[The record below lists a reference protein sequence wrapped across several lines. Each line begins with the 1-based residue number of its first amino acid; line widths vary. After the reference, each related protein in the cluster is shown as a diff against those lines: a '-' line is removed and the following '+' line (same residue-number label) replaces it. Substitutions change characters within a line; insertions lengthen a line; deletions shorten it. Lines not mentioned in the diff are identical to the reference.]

1 MKSIKYNSAKNLCQ
15 NQRSNSSQNK
25 FVIKGKKDTYNI
37 TETIGKGTFGKV
49 KLAYSIKNPK
59 IKYACK
65 ILEKSNITEE
75 DDLRRCLR
83 EMSILLQMDHPNVI
97 KTYEIIS
104 DSMRYYIIMEYC
116 SKGEL
121 FDLIVKESHFSEE
134 KSALFFYQ
142 IISGVEYIHSKKIC
156 HRDLKP
162 ENLLLNSDEELKII
176 DFGLSNYKTKE
187 NNYVLKTPCGSPC
200 YASPEMILGKKYDG
214 FGIDIWSTGIILY
227 AMLCGYLPFEEGQ
240 GENKN
245 ELLFKNIVK
254 CKLEYPEQ
262 FVGKSA
268 KNLLEKIIVRDPKE
282 RISINEIKRHPFY
295 LMGKNIYLK
304 KYGNIR
310 NKTNENIKGSF
321 SLKTSINLNLNLNDN
336 DLISNNKSSKSNKF
350 MNINRKNIKI
360 VNADLLSIDNKEN
373 SNVKFNTYNNSTGHY
388 LHTNYDKFN
397 CINQQENDLRHKELL
412 MTSMNKYEENKID
425 KRFYNL
431 KGININSKCKKSSK
445 NQRNKININHP
456 IRTNFSGR
464 NKKVKNY
471 NSNFNTLDYNSQN
484 YNTNRIRN
492 FPQKMK
498 IFQKSIKELNFK
510 SNEPLYNITTPT
522 NKENIHNN
530 YITNYDTNNIEVTN
544 YNMDMNKKYTKT
556 EGNFG
561 QGKSNNNQ
569 KNKKN
574 INPKIYE
581 ISSKYINT
589 VINTNSNNIID
600 SSKNRSEN
608 KNKNSVRKNKI
619 NFSKTSLN
627 NEMKNYNENK
637 TTKKQYKSTKSLKMK
652 YISNLD
658 KNDCSENSIKQDNK
672 YTIKVRP
679 LSKYTKTISNSKR
692 ESISKGKN
700 INSINKKIYSFLNNF
715 CNDNEKKFNNINKK
729 TYTIN
734 VPKYINEYQIKNMWI
749 EKGKND
755 KEPLNLNKIT
765 FSNNPSMHQRKKSH
779 NKINIKHSIF
789 DNKIIKNIS
798 NNINFNKQKSNI
810 NYNHTLD
817 NQGQEDKRVIKK
829 NGNTKNNLSKK
840 SSYNTSRTKMKNN
853 DYNDT
858 NINKLLN
865 NYIDNKFKNKNL
877 DLQTEICFNKNN
889 FNANSENIQTNQND
903 INNNKIVINLNILK
917 PKIFV
922 DKYKSSISKR
932 NKNSSSGNRNN
943 LNNIQK
949 KKKSK
954 NQEIKKENHFSF
966 IETFLNNVIN
976 NKLNSNEKRY

>member
-25 FVIKGKKDTYNI
+25 FIIKGKKDTYNI

-227 AMLCGYLPFEEGQ
+227 AMLCGYLPFEEGK

-262 FVGKSA
+262 FMGKSA

-282 RISINEIKRHPFY
+282 RITINEIKRHPFF

-310 NKTNENIKGSF
+310 NKINENIKGSF

-336 DLISNNKSSKSNKF
+336 DLISNNKGSKSNKF
-350 MNINRKNIKI
+350 MNINKKNIKI
-360 VNADLLSIDNKEN
+360 VNTDLLSIDNKEN

-431 KGININSKCKKSSK
+431 KGININTKCKKSSK

-456 IRTNFSGR
+456 IRTNFSER
-464 NKKVKNY
+464 NKKVTNY

-522 NKENIHNN
+522 NKENINNN
-530 YITNYDTNNIEVTN
+530 YVTNYDTNNIEVTN

-600 SSKNRSEN
+600 SSKKRSE
-608 KNKNSVRKNKI
+608 NKNSVRKNKI

-627 NEMKNYNENK
+627 NEIKNYNENK

-829 NGNTKNNLSKK
+829 NGNIKNNLSKK

-889 FNANSENIQTNQND
+889 FNTNSENIQTNQND

>member
-15 NQRSNSSQNK
+15 NQRSNSSQNN
-25 FVIKGKKDTYNI
+25 FIIKGKKDTYNI

-65 ILEKSNITEE
+65 ILEKTNITEE

-83 EMSILLQMDHPNVI
+83 EMSILLQMEHPNVI

-214 FGIDIWSTGIILY
+214 FSIDIWSTGIILF

-282 RISINEIKRHPFY
+282 RISINEIKRHPFF

-350 MNINRKNIKI
+350 MNINKKNIKI
-360 VNADLLSIDNKEN
+360 VNTDLLSIDNKEN

-388 LHTNYDKFN
+388 LHTNYDRFN
-397 CINQQENDLRHKELL
+397 CINQ
-412 MTSMNKYEENKID
+412 YEENKID

-522 NKENIHNN
+522 NKENINNN
-530 YITNYDTNNIEVTN
+530 YLTNYDTNNIEVTN
-544 YNMDMNKKYTKT
+544 YNMDMNKKYNKT

-589 VINTNSNNIID
+589 VINTNSNNIIG
-600 SSKNRSEN
+600 SSKKRSE
-608 KNKNSVRKNKI
+608 NKNSVRKNKI

-715 CNDNEKKFNNINKK
+715 CNDNEKMFNNINKK

-755 KEPLNLNKIT
+755 KEPLNINKIT

-817 NQGQEDKRVIKK
+817 NLGQEDKRVIKK

-932 NKNSSSGNRNN
+932 NKNSSSNNRNN

-976 NKLNSNEKRY
+976 NKLNKKEKRY

>member
-1 MKSIKYNSAKNLCQ
+1 M
-15 NQRSNSSQNK
+15 
-25 FVIKGKKDTYNI
+25 
-37 TETIGKGTFGKV
+37 
-49 KLAYSIKNPK
+49 
-59 IKYACK
+59 
-65 ILEKSNITEE
+65 
-75 DDLRRCLR
+75 
-83 EMSILLQMDHPNVI
+83 
-97 KTYEIIS
+97 
-104 DSMRYYIIMEYC
+104 
-116 SKGEL
+116 
-121 FDLIVKESHFSEE
+121 
-134 KSALFFYQ
+134 
-142 IISGVEYIHSKKIC
+142 
-156 HRDLKP
+156 
-162 ENLLLNSDEELKII
+162 
-176 DFGLSNYKTKE
+176 
-187 NNYVLKTPCGSPC
+187 
-200 YASPEMILGKKYDG
+200 
-214 FGIDIWSTGIILY
+214 
-227 AMLCGYLPFEEGQ
+227 
-240 GENKN
+240 
-245 ELLFKNIVK
+245 
-254 CKLEYPEQ
+254 
-262 FVGKSA
+262 GKSA

-282 RISINEIKRHPFY
+282 RISIDEIKRHPFF

-310 NKTNENIKGSF
+310 NKINENIKGSF

-350 MNINRKNIKI
+350 MNINKKNIKI
-360 VNADLLSIDNKEN
+360 VNTDLLSIDNKEN
-373 SNVKFNTYNNSTGHY
+373 PNVKFNTYNNSTGHY
-388 LHTNYDKFN
+388 LHTNYDRFN
-397 CINQQENDLRHKELL
+397 CINQQENDLKQKELL

-522 NKENIHNN
+522 NKENINNN
-530 YITNYDTNNIEVTN
+530 YVTNYDTNNIEVTN
-544 YNMDMNKKYTKT
+544 YNMDMNKKYNKT

-589 VINTNSNNIID
+589 VINTNSNNIIG
-600 SSKNRSEN
+600 SSKKRSE
-608 KNKNSVRKNKI
+608 NKNSVRKNKI

-755 KEPLNLNKIT
+755 KEPLNINKIT

-817 NQGQEDKRVIKK
+817 NLGQEDKRVIKK
-829 NGNTKNNLSKK
+829 NGNTKNNLPKK
-840 SSYNTSRTKMKNN
+840 YSYNTSRTKMKNN

-889 FNANSENIQTNQND
+889 FYANSENIQTNQND

>member
-25 FVIKGKKDTYNI
+25 FIIKGKKDTYNI

-282 RISINEIKRHPFY
+282 RITINEIKRHPFF

-350 MNINRKNIKI
+350 MNINKKNIKI
-360 VNADLLSIDNKEN
+360 VNTDLLSIDHKEN

-510 SNEPLYNITTPT
+510 NNEPLYNITTPT
-522 NKENIHNN
+522 NKENINNN
-530 YITNYDTNNIEVTN
+530 YVTNYDTNNIEVTN

-589 VINTNSNNIID
+589 VINTNSNNIIN
-600 SSKNRSEN
+600 SSKKRSE
-608 KNKNSVRKNKI
+608 NKNSVRKNKI

-755 KEPLNLNKIT
+755 KEPLNINKIT

-932 NKNSSSGNRNN
+932 NKNSSSGIRNN

>member
-25 FVIKGKKDTYNI
+25 FIIKGKKDTYNI

-282 RISINEIKRHPFY
+282 RITINEIKRHPFF

-350 MNINRKNIKI
+350 MNINKKNIKI
-360 VNADLLSIDNKEN
+360 VNTDLLSIDHKEN

-456 IRTNFSGR
+456 IRTDFSGR

-530 YITNYDTNNIEVTN
+530 YVTNYDTNNIEVTN

-589 VINTNSNNIID
+589 VINTNSNNIIG
-600 SSKNRSEN
+600 STKKRSE
-608 KNKNSVRKNKI
+608 NKNSVRKNKI

-932 NKNSSSGNRNN
+932 NKNSSSGIRNN

-949 KKKSK
+949 KKKTK

>member
-25 FVIKGKKDTYNI
+25 FIIKGKKDTYNI

-282 RISINEIKRHPFY
+282 RITINEIKRHPFF

-350 MNINRKNIKI
+350 MNINKKNIKI
-360 VNADLLSIDNKEN
+360 VNTDLLSIDNKEN

-412 MTSMNKYEENKID
+412 MTSVNKYEENKID

-530 YITNYDTNNIEVTN
+530 YVTNYDTNNIEVTN
-544 YNMDMNKKYTKT
+544 YNMDMNKKYNKT

-589 VINTNSNNIID
+589 VINTNSNNIIG
-600 SSKNRSEN
+600 SSKKRSE
-608 KNKNSVRKNKI
+608 NKNSVRKNKI

-755 KEPLNLNKIT
+755 KEPLNINKIT

-858 NINKLLN
+858 NINKILN

-932 NKNSSSGNRNN
+932 NKNSSSGIRNN